1 MSTLQSF
8 PFKNMP
14 KIINLLSVQEEI
26 GVSEIARET
35 GMCSFDSREV
45 TDMLA
50 FLTTFGRV
58 EKTKDGWT
66 ILNVEKG
73 SILGEFRK
81 AFLESI
87 EKILRQLS
95 TASKSISQLAQ
106 ETQLPKELV
115 EEYLP
120 FLEEITRLGAISRC
134 SSASF
139 PRSWC
144 VLPFD

>member
-1 MSTLQSF
+1 MSALQSF

-14 KIINLLSVQEEI
+14 KIVNLLSGQDEI
-26 GVSEIARET
+26 GIPEIARET

-58 EKTKDGWT
+58 EETRDGWA
-66 ILNVEKG
+66 IVDNGKD
-73 SILGEFRK
+73 SIYGDFRK

-87 EKILRQLS
+87 EKILCQLS
-95 TASKSISQLAQ
+95 TTSKSISHLAQ
-106 ETQLPKELV
+106 ETRVPKELV
-115 EEYLP
+115 KEFLP
-120 FLEEITRLGAISRC
+120 FLEEITRLGVISRC

-144 VLPFD
+144 VLSTD